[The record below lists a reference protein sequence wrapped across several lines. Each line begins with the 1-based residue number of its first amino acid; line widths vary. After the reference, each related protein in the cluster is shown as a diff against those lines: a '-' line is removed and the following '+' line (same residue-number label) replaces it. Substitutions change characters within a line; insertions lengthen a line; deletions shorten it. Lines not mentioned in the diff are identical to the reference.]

1 MGKETWV
8 MIRCRLRIL
17 LAEREMS
24 QLELSEKSSISRP
37 TIGALFHNQ
46 SRMVS
51 LKVLEAVCRVLKCQ
65 PGDLLQR
72 DDDERQEE

>member
-1 MGKETWV
+1 MGKEGFI

-24 QLELSEKSSISRP
+24 QLELSERSGVSRP
-37 TIGALFHNQ
+37 TIGALFHNH

-51 LKVLEAVCRVLKCQ
+51 LKVLEAVCKILECQ
-65 PGDLLQR
+65 PGDMLQR
-72 DDDERQEE
+72 DDDEC